1 MAKIAIIDSQIAG
14 ISGDML
20 LSSLIDA
27 GANKTKV
34 INAIFACSEFL
45 EGSKIINA
53 DFVKDSFHG
62 FEATQFLLKYEDC
75 ISRRRGLEMYQALE
89 RCCDSINLE
98 QPAKKFVLG
107 SLKTIIGAEAL
118 IHGETK
124 SKIHLHETS
133 SIDTFADLIGCGV
146 AIQDLR
152 LFEGRILST
161 KVAVGGGI
169 LEFSHGQTPNPSNAV
184 LEIFKGRSFILNG
197 GQVEEELTTP
207 TGAAMLVNITSETI
221 AYYPSFSPRKVG
233 YGAGHKKF
241 NDIANIMR
249 LVIGES
255 PGLVKANTDSVYV
268 IETNV
273 DDISGEAIGN
283 LIDVLISAG
292 AKDATAVPAL
302 SKKNRPAYI
311 IRVITNHILV
321 EDILQVLFEESGST
335 GVRVQ
340 EIQRFVLPTT
350 LVKVS
355 LKIHETKVSVNVKI
369 TKDNLGNTLGI
380 KPEFEDVK
388 LIASK
393 LGIPFRKTMELV
405 TAKAF
410 QILAPEN

>member
-1 MAKIAIIDSQIAG
+1 
-14 ISGDML
+14 
-20 LSSLIDA
+20 
-27 GANKTKV
+27 
-34 INAIFACSEFL
+34 
-45 EGSKIINA
+45 
-53 DFVKDSFHG
+53 
-62 FEATQFLLKYEDC
+62 
-75 ISRRRGLEMYQALE
+75 
-89 RCCDSINLE
+89 
-98 QPAKKFVLG
+98 
-107 SLKTIIGAEAL
+107 
-118 IHGETK
+118 
-124 SKIHLHETS
+124 
-133 SIDTFADLIGCGV
+133 
-146 AIQDLR
+146 
-152 LFEGRILST
+152 
-161 KVAVGGGI
+161 
-169 LEFSHGQTPNPSNAV
+169 
-184 LEIFKGRSFILNG
+184 
-197 GQVEEELTTP
+197 
-207 TGAAMLVNITSETI
+207 MLVNITSETI

-335 GVRVQ
+335 GVKLQ

-369 TKDNLGNTLGI
+369 TKDNLGNTLSI

-393 LGIPFRKTMELV
+393 LAIPFRKTMELV

-410 QILAPEN
+410 QILVPEN